1 MDMQK
6 IGRFLKVLR
15 KEKGLSQEQL
25 AEKLGVS
32 GRTVSRWE
40 TAINMPDLSI
50 LIQLSEFY
58 QVSVKEILN
67 GERDDQQMNNEMKE
81 TLTKVADYN
90 KAEKEKA
97 LKVLRRAFGIT
108 TFTAF
113 AAWLVQGLIFNMDLQ
128 TTIGELVIILVS
140 SVAYLIMTAKNGL
153 AESPELGKN
162 LSNGQ
167 EILLLAGSALLFGA
181 IIGITCYR
189 MGDSIWQAVLA
200 GGIGFVG
207 TGVASYLILL
217 AVKASN
223 KKNKN
228 KQRKED

>member
-97 LKVLRRAFGIT
+97 LKVLRRAFSIT
-108 TFTAF
+108 SFTAF

-153 AESPELGKN
+153 AESPEMGKN

-167 EILLLAGSALLFGA
+167 EILVIAGITLLFGV
-181 IIGITCYR
+181 ISGITFYR
-189 MGDSIWQAVLA
+189 LENQIWLAVLA
-200 GGIGFVG
+200 GAIAFVV